1 MGKSQEEVY
10 KVEMMITVKDGVLDE
25 EHGVDDL
32 IFNACKDAPFFIDK
46 MDITKIKE

>member
-1 MGKSQEEVY
+1 MEKSHEEVY

-25 EHGVDDL
+25 EHDVDDL

-46 MDITKIKE
+46 MNINKFKE